1 MKSRARRDF
10 QLMLGR
16 IHPALSR
23 LRHMHVRCCHL
34 AESILTNAVKEHM
47 NKCLPVRVK
56 ADGRPPGVAQ
66 DRIKLGVGPRTVPVR
81 STQEQARMLAIPE
94 DPGIAGAAANRDGSR
109 SAELDAVLGVA
120 GASDLGSA
128 VAIAEQSRKRH
139 VRNFH
144 GIWAQSEPGAR
155 FERKRLIRMSQ
166 QG

>member
-1 MKSRARRDF
+1 
-10 QLMLGR
+10 
-16 IHPALSR
+16 
-23 LRHMHVRCCHL
+23 
-34 AESILTNAVKEHM
+34 M
-47 NKCLPVRVK
+47 NKHLPIQVRP
-56 ADGRPPGVAQ
+56 DGRPPGVA
-66 DRIKLGVGPRTVPVR
+66 RGRPKLGIGPRTVLVR
-81 STQEQARMLAIPE
+81 STQEQARMLEIPE
-94 DPGIAGAAANRDGSR
+94 NPGVAGAAANRDGSQF
-109 SAELDAVLGVA
+109 AELDAALGVA